1 MDIYELKVKVYLLK
15 DIKVDETQSY
25 LAYFIDSILVKNK
38 NYAKIHEQNIY
49 KYYTFDSL
57 YPLAKNKIYK
67 ADNIYTFRIRT
78 IDYKLAEYFSDNLI
92 CNRTNELQGLTTE
105 IKILKQHLIK
115 KIYTLTPVIIKTE
128 NGYWKNNLCLNDFEE
143 RLKINLIKKY
153 NILFNCQLDEDFQFY
168 YYLNFKNKVPVSRK
182 YKNITL
188 LGDMLE
194 LEIAENETAQKL
206 AWLAVGS
213 GLGEVNSRGFGMV
226 NYQFY

>member
-1 MDIYELKVKVYLLK
+1 MDIYELKIKIYLLK
-15 DIKVDETQSY
+15 DIKINEAQNY
-25 LAYFIDSILVKNK
+25 LAYFIDSVLVKNK
-38 NYAKIHEQNIY
+38 HYARMHEQNIY

-57 YPLAKNKIYK
+57 YPLAKNGIYK

-78 IDYKLAEYFSDNLI
+78 IDYKLAEYFSNNLSD
-92 CNRTNELQGLTTE
+92 NRTNELQGLTTE

-128 NGYWKNNLCLNDFEE
+128 NGYWKNNLSLNDFEE
-143 RLKINLIKKY
+143 RLEINLIKKY
-153 NILFNCQLDEDFQFY
+153 NNLFT
-168 YYLNFKNKVPVSRK
+168 RK

-194 LEIAENETAQKL
+194 LEIAENDTAQKL
-206 AWLAVGS
+206 AWLAVGVS
-213 GLGEVNSRGFGMV
+213 LGELSARGYGMV

>member
-78 IDYKLAEYFSDNLI
+78 IDYKLAEY
-92 CNRTNELQGLTTE
+92 
-105 IKILKQHLIK
+105 LKDH
-115 KIYTLTPVIIKTE
+115 
-128 NGYWKNNLCLNDFEE
+128 
-143 RLKINLIKKY
+143 
-153 NILFNCQLDEDFQFY
+153 
-168 YYLNFKNKVPVSRK
+168 
-182 YKNITL
+182 
-188 LGDMLE
+188 
-194 LEIAENETAQKL
+194 A
-206 AWLAVGS
+206 
-213 GLGEVNSRGFGMV
+213 
-226 NYQFY
+226 